1 MYYSFVLLGM
11 LEIVFFEALFN
22 KELTEPML
30 IDSGIIAPS
39 LSLRIELWV
48 MCLLHSDYSY
58 MFPYAVVVF

>member
-11 LEIVFFEALFN
+11 LGIVFFEALFN

-39 LSLRIELWV
+39 LSLRIEL
-48 MCLLHSDYSY
+48 
-58 MFPYAVVVF
+58 